1 MKLSRFSKIKLIKP
15 GVYAVFNTLL
25 MKVLFLSEEEKNAL
39 ESLTFSPSEKDTY
52 LEYGIVVE
60 DSSKDDFALGSI
72 NHEFASMEKEIAVL
86 YLILSSGCN
95 LACRYCF
102 IENSMYNN
110 KCELNMSLAVVD
122 AAVSKYCDYVK
133 ANNISKPLILFYG
146 GEPLLNWAAIERTI
160 AIVNEK
166 GVAMEYS
173 IVTNATL
180 LDEAKVKFL
189 AQNDVEIGISIDGP
203 KALNDKN
210 RIYRNSATSVY
221 DKVTEKIQLLK
232 KYNAKFG
239 LSITVSQD
247 LLDHKA
253 EFLEW
258 VKQYGVT
265 DIFYNLY
272 HFTDKAEWEAYYE
285 EACQFLFESYMELSK
300 LGIHDGRLQRKL
312 DSFFDG
318 SFKFADCASIGANQL
333 TIKPNGDMCVC
344 QGYHKSDKYVVGN
357 ILNVHLD
364 DLQDTDEFAFW
375 ANRAPLKNEKCLDCE
390 ALFICGGGCAMQAEA
405 LFGDRAELDIPFCM
419 HTKSALEW
427 LLLKSYELT
436 LEDKN

>member
-1 MKLSRFSKIKLIKP
+1 MVKP
-15 GVYAVFNTLL
+15 DVYAVFNTLL
-25 MKVLFLSEEEKNAL
+25 MKVLFISEDEKNAL
-39 ESLTFSPSEKDTY
+39 ESMNLSPSDTETY
-52 LEYGIVVE
+52 IEYGIVVD
-60 DSSKDDFALGSI
+60 DSSKDESALGSI
-72 NHEFASMEKEIAVL
+72 KHEFASMEKEIAVL

-110 KCELNMSLAVVD
+110 KCELNMPLTVVD
-122 AAVSKYCDYVK
+122 AAVNKYCDYVK
-133 ANNISKPLILFYG
+133 AKNISKPLILFYG
-146 GEPLLNWAAIERTI
+146 GEPLLNWAAIERTV
-160 AIVNEK
+160 AIVKEK

-180 LDEAKVKFL
+180 LDEAKIQFL
-189 AQNDVEIGISIDGP
+189 AENDVEIGISIDGP
-203 KALNDKN
+203 KDLNDKN

-221 DKVTEKIQLLK
+221 EKVTEKIQLLK
-232 KYNAKFG
+232 KHNAKFG

-258 VKQYGVT
+258 VKHYGVN

-272 HFTDKAEWEAYYE
+272 HFTDKAEWESYYE
-285 EACQFLFESYMELSK
+285 EACQFLFDSYMELSK

-357 ILNVHLD
+357 IMNVHLE
-364 DLQDTDEFAFW
+364 DLQSTDEFAFW
-375 ANRAPLKNEKCLDCE
+375 ANRAPIKNEKCLDCE

-405 LFGDRAELDIPFCM
+405 LFNDRAELDIPFCM
-419 HTKSALEW
+419 HTKSALDW